1 METRIVLR
9 REVQYLFSSDF
20 KKLEIKRS
28 VNVDLAAM
36 NKTIV
41 PPPRK
46 PEHGILHPTA
56 KHDIPPSLYK
66 QSISSHIL
74 STSKSHAL
82 HESNPQPPNPT
93 IAMSSLAQMVSLFVL
108 IPKSPPPCCWSFF
121 SSIKLFQPDFA
132 LFLQYFVVD
141 RDIVEGKLKFLFM
154 TSS

>member
-82 HESNPQPPNPT
+82 HESNPKSYHSNELFGSNGVFVCVDSKVS
-93 IAMSSLAQMVSLFVL
+93 SSLLLVL
-108 IPKSPPPCCWSFF
+108 
-121 SSIKLFQPDFA
+121 
-132 LFLQYFVVD
+132 LFLHKAVPTRLCAFSPIFC
-141 RDIVEGKLKFLFM
+141 RR
-154 TSS
+154 S